1 MDMKKLT
8 QDSIHRTRSPIRHR
22 AYEIIENIRENDIVG
37 TVVNRII
44 IVLICLNIVSIIAE
58 SFEHLNVFVLAIL
71 RIFEYLSVAV
81 FTLEYL
87 TRLWTAV
94 ERFSESKHPFLKYII
109 SPMAV
114 LDLLA
119 IAPFYLPMFFHFD
132 LRFLR
137 VLRLFRLLRVFKLNR
152 YSDSLNLIGTVI
164 RKEKSKLLMT
174 GFVII
179 VMIIL
184 ASSVM
189 YYFENAVQPE
199 KFPNIIATL
208 WWAISTL
215 TTVGYGDVYPITY
228 IGKFL
233 SSIFAIL
240 GVGLVALP
248 SGIICTG
255 MINEINEDEH
265 RRQERREEKV
275 IICPCCGQLVRLR
288 DNIAILRTVEHSVER
303 LPPRDLNRI
312 GIDPGAEK
320 G

>member
-1 MDMKKLT
+1 MAQQLE
-8 QDSIHRTRSPIRHR
+8 PIRYR
-22 AYEIIENIRENDIVG
+22 FYEIIENTRDNDLIG
-37 TVVNRII
+37 AVVNKVI
-44 IVLICLNIVSIIAE
+44 IVLICLNIISIIAE
-58 SFEHLNVFVLAIL
+58 SFDNLNSNVLFIL

-87 TRLWTAV
+87 VRLWTAPD
-94 ERFSESKHPFLKYII
+94 RFPAAKHPYLKYIF
-109 SPMAV
+109 SPMAI
-114 LDLLA
+114 LDMLA
-119 IAPFYLPMFFHFD
+119 IAPFYLPLLIRFD

-152 YSDSLNLIGTVI
+152 YSDSLNLIGRVI
-164 RKEKSKLLMT
+164 KKEKSKLLMT

-189 YYFENAVQPE
+189 YYFENAVQPD

-215 TTVGYGDVYPITY
+215 TTVGYGDVFPITY

-265 RRQERREEKV
+265 KTEKEKEEQV
-275 IICPCCGQLVRLR
+275 VICPHCGKLVKLR
-288 DNIAILRTVEHSVER
+288 GNTATLRT
-303 LPPRDLNRI
+303 
-312 GIDPGAEK
+312 AENK
-320 G
+320 ENH

>member
-1 MDMKKLT
+1 MSNNVTEKVKNDK
-8 QDSIHRTRSPIRHR
+8 IRYR
-22 AYEIIENIRENDIVG
+22 AYEIIEDTRDNDIVS
-37 TVVNRII
+37 TVVNRVIV
-44 IVLICLNIVSIIAE
+44 VLIILNIVFIIME
-58 SFEHLNVFVLAIL
+58 SFENLKGHVPVVL
-71 RIFEYLSVAV
+71 RIFEYLSIAV

-94 ERFSESKHPFLKYII
+94 DRFPESKHPRLKYII

-119 IAPFYLPMFFHFD
+119 IAPFYLPLVLHFD

-152 YSDSLNLIGTVI
+152 YSDSLNLIGRVI

-174 GFVII
+174 GFVIV

-215 TTVGYGDVYPITY
+215 TTVGYGDGYPITF
-228 IGKFL
+228 IGKAL
-233 SSIFAIL
+233 SSVFAIL

-255 MINEINEDEH
+255 MINEIDEDE
-265 RRQERREEKV
+265 RLVENQKGEQV
-275 IICPCCGQLVRLR
+275 VICPHCGELIRLR
-288 DNIAILRTVEHSVER
+288 DNTAILRTAE
-303 LPPRDLNRI
+303 LPS
-312 GIDPGAEK
+312 GQQ
-320 G
+320 

>member
-1 MDMKKLT
+1 M
-8 QDSIHRTRSPIRHR
+8 IRYRS
-22 AYEIIENIRENDIVG
+22 YEIIENTRDNDLIG
-37 TVVNRII
+37 AVVNKVI
-44 IVLICLNIVSIIAE
+44 IVLICLNIISIIAE
-58 SFEHLNVFVLAIL
+58 SFDNLNSNVLFIL

-87 TRLWTAV
+87 VRLWTAPD
-94 ERFSESKHPFLKYII
+94 RFPAAKHPYLKYIF
-109 SPMAV
+109 SPMAI
-114 LDLLA
+114 LDMLA
-119 IAPFYLPMFFHFD
+119 IAPFYLPLLIRFD

-152 YSDSLNLIGTVI
+152 YSDSLNLIGRVI
-164 RKEKSKLLMT
+164 KKEKSKLLMT

-189 YYFENAVQPE
+189 YYFENAVQPD

-215 TTVGYGDVYPITY
+215 TTVGYGDVFPITY

-265 RRQERREEKV
+265 KAEKEKEEQV
-275 IICPCCGQLVRLR
+275 VICPHCGKLVKLR
-288 DNIAILRTVEHSVER
+288 GNTATLRT
-303 LPPRDLNRI
+303 
-312 GIDPGAEK
+312 AENK
-320 G
+320 ENH

>member
-1 MDMKKLT
+1 MEKSEAVPGTKGEEKMNKV
-8 QDSIHRTRSPIRHR
+8 RYR
-22 AYEIIENIRENDIVG
+22 AYEIIENTRDDDVVG
-37 TVVNRII
+37 SVVNRVIV
-44 IVLICLNIVSIIAE
+44 VLICLNIVTIIAE
-58 SFEHLNVFVLAIL
+58 SFEGLKGHVPLAL
-71 RIFEYLSVAV
+71 KIFEYLSVAI

-94 ERFSESKHPFLKYII
+94 NRFPEAKHPYLKYIA
-109 SPMAV
+109 SPMAL

-119 IAPFYLPMFFHFD
+119 IAPFYLPLILHFD
-132 LRFLR
+132 MRFLR

-152 YSDSLNLIGTVI
+152 YSDSLNLIGRVI

-174 GFVII
+174 GFVIV

-184 ASSVM
+184 ASSIM

-228 IGKFL
+228 VGKFL

-255 MINEINEDEH
+255 MINEVEEDEH
-265 RRQERREEKV
+265 GAKKQKDEEV
-275 IICPCCGQLVRLR
+275 FICPHCGELVRLR
-288 DNIAILRTVEHSVER
+288 DNTAILRTVEYSTGQ
-303 LPPRDLNRI
+303 I
-312 GIDPGAEK
+312 
-320 G
+320 

>member
-1 MDMKKLT
+1 MRDNK
-8 QDSIHRTRSPIRHR
+8 IRYR
-22 AYEIIENIRENDIVG
+22 AYEIIENTRDDDMVS

-44 IVLICLNIVSIIAE
+44 IVLIVLNIVSIIVE
-58 SFEHLNVFVLAIL
+58 SFENLNGGVSAVL

-94 ERFSESKHPFLKYII
+94 DRFSESKHPYLKYVI

-119 IAPFYLPMFFHFD
+119 IAPFYLPLILHFD

-152 YSDSLNLIGTVI
+152 YSDSLNLIGRVI

-174 GFVII
+174 GFVIV

-228 IGKFL
+228 IGKAL
-233 SSIFAIL
+233 SSVFAIL

-255 MINEINEDEH
+255 MINEIEEDGNGVKKQKDE
-265 RRQERREEKV
+265 QV
-275 IICPCCGQLVRLR
+275 VICPHCGELIRLR
-288 DNIAILRTVEHSVER
+288 DNTAILRTAKHTV
-303 LPPRDLNRI
+303 P
-312 GIDPGAEK
+312 AELVK
-320 G
+320 GEIL

>member
-1 MDMKKLT
+1 MRNNK
-8 QDSIHRTRSPIRHR
+8 IRYR
-22 AYEIIENIRENDIVG
+22 AYEIIEDARDDDMVG
-37 TVVNRII
+37 SVINRII
-44 IVLICLNIVSIIAE
+44 VVLICLNIVSIIIE
-58 SFEHLNVFVLAIL
+58 SFENLNGGIVLVL
-71 RIFEYLSVAV
+71 RFFEYLSVAV

-87 TRLWTAV
+87 TRLWTAPD
-94 ERFSESKHPFLKYII
+94 RFPESKHPRLKYVL

-119 IAPFYLPMFFHFD
+119 IAPFYLPLILRFD

-152 YSDSLNLIGTVI
+152 YSNSLNLIGRVI
-164 RKEKSKLLMT
+164 KKEKSKLLMT
-174 GFVII
+174 GFVIV

-189 YYFENAVQPE
+189 YYFENAVQPD

-215 TTVGYGDVYPITY
+215 TTVGYGDVYPVTY
-228 IGKFL
+228 IGKAL
-233 SSIFAIL
+233 SSVFAIL

-255 MINEINEDEH
+255 MINEIEEDGEGAKK
-265 RRQERREEKV
+265 QKDEQV
-275 IICPCCGQLVRLR
+275 AICPHCGELIRLR
-288 DNIAILRTVEHSVER
+288 GNTAILRKAEGVGSR
-303 LPPRDLNRI
+303 LTTNHTNDTNGFVRELGD
-312 GIDPGAEK
+312 
-320 G
+320 